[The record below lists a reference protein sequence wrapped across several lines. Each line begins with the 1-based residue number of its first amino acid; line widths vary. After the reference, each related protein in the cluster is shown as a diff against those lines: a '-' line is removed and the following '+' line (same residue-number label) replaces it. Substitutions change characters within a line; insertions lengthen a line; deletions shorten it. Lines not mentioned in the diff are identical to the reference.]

1 MNQEPF
7 YTNSEKDRPGL
18 LVFLK
23 NVPLDKPL
31 VWEVRDKPTARS
43 IQQNNLYWKWV
54 GIIAR
59 DTGNDTY
66 GLHEVFKQKFLVPT
80 VVDLKG
86 EITKVYTTKKLKV
99 REMSE
104 YMERVSA
111 LAGEYGIYLPI
122 PEELHMRD
130 VG

>member
-23 NVPLDKPL
+23 NVPMDKPL
-31 VWEVRDKPTARS
+31 MWEVCDKPTARS
-43 IQQNNLYWKWV
+43 IQQLNLYWKWV

-66 GLHEVFKQKFLVPT
+66 GLHEVLKEKFLVPII
-80 VVDLKG
+80 VVLNG
-86 EITKVYTTKKLKV
+86 ETSKVYTTKRLKV
-99 REMSE
+99 REMYE
-104 YMERVSA
+104 YMTRVSV
-111 LAGEYGIYLPI
+111 LAGEYGIFLPI